1 MFVVIVEFVIH
12 REDSERFVDRVRQ
25 QARDSLEKEADC
37 HVFDV
42 CIDPERPDRI
52 VLYELY
58 SDDHAFKVH
67 LQSAHFKAFDLD
79 VGPMVKEK
87 SVQTLTKVS

>member
-12 REDSERFVDRVRQ
+12 QKDAARFVERVKQ
-25 QARDSLEKEADC
+25 QALDSLEKEPDC

-42 CIDPERPDRI
+42 CIDPERPDRV
-52 VLYELY
+52 VLYEIY
-58 SDDHAFKVH
+58 SDSHAFEVH
-67 LQSAHFKAFDLD
+67 LDSAHFKAFDLD

-87 SVQTLTKVS
+87 SVQTLTKVG